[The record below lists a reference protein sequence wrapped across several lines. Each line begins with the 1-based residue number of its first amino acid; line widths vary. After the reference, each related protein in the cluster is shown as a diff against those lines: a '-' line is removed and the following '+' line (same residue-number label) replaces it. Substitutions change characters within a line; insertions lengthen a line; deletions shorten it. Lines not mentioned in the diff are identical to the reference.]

1 MTNPMKIVFAIVI
14 AAFIF
19 TAIQRGDPTEGLLEF
34 RAEGNL
40 AYGYGTTDQSSLG
53 TTRRFLNKYP
63 EVDTLVLH
71 AMPGTVDSDINIRIA
86 RMIRKRGLKTH
97 LLADSYI
104 ASGAVDLFIAG
115 AERTMEC
122 GARIGVHAWQSG
134 LGYNPRDVGWD
145 ENQRYHESFLR
156 DMGIDPA
163 FYVFTREAAPPEG
176 IHVLTADEIERF
188 GLLTTPLNCMDGSHI

>member
-1 MTNPMKIVFAIVI
+1 MKLVFAIVI

-19 TAIQRGDPTEGLLEF
+19 TAIQRGDPSEGLLEF
-34 RAEGNL
+34 HADGNV
-40 AYGYGTTDQSSLG
+40 AFGYGTTDQSSLG
-53 TTRRFLNKYP
+53 TTKRFLNQHP

-71 AMPGTVDSDINIRIA
+71 AMPGTVDSDINIRLA

-115 AERTMEC
+115 TERTMEC
-122 GARIGVHAWQSG
+122 GARIGVHAWRSG

-145 ENQRYHESFLR
+145 ENRRYHENFLR
-156 DMGIDPA
+156 DMGINPA
-163 FYVFTREAAPPEG
+163 FYVFTREAAPPES
-176 IHVLTADEIERF
+176 IHILTMDEIKRF
-188 GLLTTPLNCMDGSHI
+188 GILTSPLNCIAPDHI